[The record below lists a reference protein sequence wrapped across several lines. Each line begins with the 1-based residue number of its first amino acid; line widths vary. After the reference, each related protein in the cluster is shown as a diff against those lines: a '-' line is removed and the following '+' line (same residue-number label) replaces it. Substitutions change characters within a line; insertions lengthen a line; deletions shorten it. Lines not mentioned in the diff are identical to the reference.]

1 MAVRFERAP
10 NFLRIILEGEMTIED
25 MYAGVD
31 EIYVADVPQMVLWD
45 MMEAT
50 VPDVEDAAGQLRNF
64 SEYATERGK
73 NRADGRVALLV
84 PTELQYGL
92 ARMSTSFAQVNQA
105 AYNMIPFRN
114 ESEAIT
120 FATGCKKFL
129 KRRGG

>member
-1 MAVRFERAP
+1 M
-10 NFLRIILEGEMTIED
+10 RIILEGEMTLED

-31 EIYVADVPQMVLWD
+31 EIYAAEVPQMVLWD

-50 VPDVEDAAGQLRNF
+50 VPDVEDTAGQLRNS

-92 ARMSTSFAQVNQA
+92 ARMSTSL
-105 AYNMIPFRN
+105 
-114 ESEAIT
+114 
-120 FATGCKKFL
+120 CW
-129 KRRGG
+129 

>member
-10 NFLRIILEGEMTIED
+10 NFLRIIIDGEMTIED

-45 MMEAT
+45 MMGAT
-50 VPDVEDAAGQLRNF
+50 VADVDDAGGQLRNF

-105 AYNMIPFRN
+105 AYNMIPFRD
-114 ESEAIT
+114 ESEAM
-120 FATGCKKFL
+120 AWL
-129 KRRGG
+129 REVES